1 MLNSSLISSAT
12 GLLSARLAVATRCL
26 RSISRVGIC
35 ILIATLVVGG
45 PANATEMSD
54 LYTVQVILD
63 TEADDPRD
71 KAYRAAL
78 AQVLVKIT
86 GSQAAAMS
94 PELAQLFPN
103 PSRYVL
109 QFRPADE
116 NSILISFD
124 GQALENALRAA
135 GQPVWGKDRPMTLIW
150 LAIDRGNGE
159 REIVAAEDLDQ
170 VQGATRSIDPNQ
182 LIRERVLDV
191 AARRGIPVVLP
202 LLDAVDQASVSFSDI
217 WGGFDDQLLQASK
230 RYGTNS
236 ILVGRL
242 RLAGAQRIRW
252 SYYWAGETQQW
263 TDDLEDT
270 IHRLADYQAS
280 QFAFAGNRPLTN
292 IALRVSGIY
301 SPAGFVRLE
310 NYLRSVSMIDSIAI
324 TQVQADRI
332 EYSLQLRAETLRL
345 VRTLNTGGVL
355 EQVESSVL
363 SEIPANYNDALDFY
377 LKP

>member
-1 MLNSSLISSAT
+1 M
-12 GLLSARLAVATRCL
+12 
-26 RSISRVGIC
+26 
-35 ILIATLVVGG
+35 VGG